1 MDEQGAFYKPVRGLS
16 RGLAILRALNSAPG
30 GWASINELAR
40 ATGIHRTT
48 VRRLLETLHNE
59 GLVRRSP
66 SDDSYRLTLEVRALA
81 EGFSDEEWVSQ
92 VASPL
97 LGEMMRRVIWPSDLT
112 TLDGDAMVI
121 RETTHRYSP
130 LSFHRSMVRVRMPLA
145 TTASGRAYLAFAPPD
160 ERARLLDK
168 ITPTL
173 PMPRAVL
180 EAQLERVRAQGHATN
195 LGEWAAEP
203 SILAL
208 AVPILRGERALAC
221 LNVVMLKKAVT
232 LAQAEAQCLGPLKET
247 AMRIAAALASAA
259 PVPQK
264 KA

>member
-1 MDEQGAFYKPVRGLS
+1 METAGTFYKPVRGLS
-16 RGLAILRALNSAPG
+16 RGLAILRALNAAQG
-30 GWASINELAR
+30 GWGSINELAR
-40 ATGIHRTT
+40 ATGLHRTT
-48 VRRLLETLHNE
+48 VRRLLETLLNE

-66 SDDSYRLTLEVRALA
+66 SDDSYRLTWEVRALA

-97 LGEMMRRVIWPSDLT
+97 LGELMRKVIWPSDLT

-145 TTASGRAYLAFAPPD
+145 STASGRAYLAFVPEA
-160 ERARLLDK
+160 ERERLLALID
-168 ITPTL
+168 PTL
-173 PMPRAVL
+173 PMPRAAL
-180 EAQLERVRAQGHATN
+180 LAQLDKVRAQGHATN

-208 AVPILRGERALAC
+208 AVPILREGRAIAC

-232 LAQAEAQCLGPLKET
+232 LAQAEAQCLAPLKAT
-247 AMRIAAALASAA
+247 AEQIAQALAPA
-259 PVPQK
+259 
-264 KA
+264 